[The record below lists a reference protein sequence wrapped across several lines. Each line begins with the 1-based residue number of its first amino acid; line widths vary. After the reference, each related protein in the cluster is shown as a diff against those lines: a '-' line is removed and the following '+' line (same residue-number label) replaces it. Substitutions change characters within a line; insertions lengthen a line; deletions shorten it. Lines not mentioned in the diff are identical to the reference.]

1 MLHRNHWQLAPVSAT
16 TRGQR
21 MDIFSDWSAVLGAAF
36 TQFAARAGQYL
47 PSLLGAV
54 LLLLAGWFVA
64 RMLRALAVRA
74 AVGVDRLLA
83 RLTASG
89 GNARAALP
97 QSSAKVLGSLVFW
110 LVLLFFITAAT
121 QVLGLNAFTAWLAGV
136 VNYVPTLFSG
146 ALIIGAGFLLSRL
159 ARDLVVAT
167 SSVTGSRQRELLGR
181 TVQAVILVTAL
192 LVGADQIG
200 IKVTFL
206 VIIAAIAGGTVVVS
220 VALALSLG
228 ARTYVANLIG
238 GHHLRHSFS
247 VGQTI
252 RIGGYE
258 GRILD
263 LTPVAVV
270 LETEE
275 GRVTVP
281 AKLAGEEA
289 VVLRIGEHA

>member
-1 MLHRNHWQLAPVSAT
+1 MELFTNWGV
-16 TRGQR
+16 
-21 MDIFSDWSAVLGAAF
+21 VLGAAF
-36 TQFAARAGQYL
+36 HQFAERAGQYL
-47 PSLLGAV
+47 PSILGAF
-54 LLLLAGWFVA
+54 LLLLIGWVVA
-64 RMLRALAVRA
+64 RVLRSLAVRS
-74 AVGVDRLLA
+74 AVVIDRLLA
-83 RLTASG
+83 RLTTSG
-89 GNARAALP
+89 ATERAKLP
-97 QSSAKVLGSLVFW
+97 QSSARVLGSLVFW

-121 QVLGLNAFTAWLAGV
+121 QVLGLSAFTAWLAGV

-146 ALIIGAGFLLSRL
+146 GLIIGAGFLLSRL

-167 SSVTGSRQRELLGR
+167 SSVSGTRQRDLLGR
-181 TVQAVILVTAL
+181 TVQAIILVTAL

-220 VALALSLG
+220 VALAMSLG
-228 ARTYVANLIG
+228 ARSYVANLIG
-238 GHHLRHSFS
+238 GHHMRHSFS
-247 VGQTI
+247 VGQTV
-252 RIGGYE
+252 RMAGHE

-281 AKLAGEEA
+281 ARVFGEEA
-289 VVLRIGEHA
+289 IVLRIGGHS